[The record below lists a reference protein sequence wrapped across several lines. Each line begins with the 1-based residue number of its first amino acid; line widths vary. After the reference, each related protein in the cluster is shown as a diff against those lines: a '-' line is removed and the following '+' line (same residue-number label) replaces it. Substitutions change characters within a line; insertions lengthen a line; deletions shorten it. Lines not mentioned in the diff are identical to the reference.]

1 MANTRQIRLVSGSDY
16 VDLNATP
23 YAVVAGAWLSL
34 NTALEVTVL
43 VQASALTTLDR
54 YVAAIQRLATR
65 IGLYDQQMIGEPVE
79 IWTKTCDDLSVTAE
93 LGATWQKKRVKGL
106 SLRVQDP
113 STAAVG
119 NYAITVALSLE
130 VEELWRR
137 AAPESILEASAAPT
151 VRSDGGLTVAATA
164 TLTARRVGWTA
175 AGGLTVRVRWLYSDN
190 NCTFFLAETGADDVK
205 ALYLAADHKVY
216 IYDDA
221 GGSAASSAINGT
233 YSAGTE
239 VDLVFKWEPGTKLG
253 IWIDGTANG
262 SLGSCTLDIA
272 DTYQVFAPSTAAQ
285 TLLSWQAW
293 PDALTDAECAGLSA
307 WGRPEPELAYAV
319 APAAD
324 TNTAALYQLYN
335 IPGDAV
341 GALRVILDGAAQ
353 DYAMVK
359 AGLRALR
366 IPTTV
371 AWECEAGTNGTDTAD
386 AADAT
391 ASGGNVAQF
400 TPTGTAA
407 AVRSTIVLC
416 ADPDDVA
423 ALAGEHRLYLA
434 AQDNAASV
442 GLNLIKWRL
451 GIAGQYEDYSAEFS
465 AAAVSTYSLM
475 DLGPLRLPPG
485 QWPVESIDATTDV
498 HAGSYVTLE
507 ISVENTAGAGTLNL
521 DAVYLLPAEA
531 EGTLTGTFDVSAWY
545 EVLDFTGERPA
556 FIGAADYRSLE
567 FAAWADYTGD
577 RLDLAPGATGGALAL
592 RWYRDANEEWYPA
605 DTCDVFLYYEP
616 RWRR

>member
-16 VDLNATP
+16 VDLNTTP
-23 YAVVAGAWLSL
+23 YAVVAGSWLSL
-34 NTALEVTVL
+34 NTALEFTVL

-93 LGATWQKKRVKGL
+93 LGATWQKKRVKSA
-106 SLRVQDP
+106 SLRIQDP
-113 STAAVG
+113 STSAVG

-137 AAPESILEASAAPT
+137 AAPESVLEVAAAADVSLMATGALQVGASKSLT
-151 VRSDGGLTVAATA
+151 GRRIGLTTS
-164 TLTARRVGWTA
+164 GF
-175 AGGLTVRVRWLYSDN
+175 TVRVRWDKSSN
-190 NCTFFLAETGADDVK
+190 NACTFFQMTGTDLKAWWDGTKFNIQDDT
-205 ALYLAADHKVY
+205 APTPNTAQSSSYAAY
-216 IYDDA
+216 P
-221 GGSAASSAINGT
+221 S
-233 YSAGTE
+233 GTE
-239 VDLVFKWEPGTKLG
+239 IDVVFVWDFETLAIFVNGVRDGFAEPAVT
-253 IWIDGTANG
+253 I
-262 SLGSCTLDIA
+262 TLA
-272 DTYQVFAPSTAAQ
+272 DTYTVMAPSSSAQNFYSLQIWPVAFVAAYA
-285 TLLSWQAW
+285 T
-293 PDALTDAECAGLSA
+293 GLYA
-307 WGRPEPELAYAV
+307 WGRPEMELAYCV
-319 APAAD
+319 PPAAD

-341 GALRVILDGAAQ
+341 GALRLILDGAAQ
-353 DYAMVK
+353 DYAMLK

-366 IPTTV
+366 IPTTL
-371 AWECEAGTNGTDTAD
+371 AWECEDGTNGTDTLD

-416 ADPDDVA
+416 ADPGDVA
-423 ALAGEHRLYLA
+423 ALQGEHRLYLA
-434 AQDNAASV
+434 VKDNAASV

-451 GIAGQYEDYSAEFS
+451 CIAGQYEDYSDEFS
-465 AAAVSTYSLM
+465 TAAVNTYSLM

-485 QWPVESIDATTDV
+485 QWPVESITATTDV

-507 ISVENTAGAGTLNL
+507 LSVRNTAGAGTFNL
-521 DAVYLLPAEA
+521 DAAYLLPAEA